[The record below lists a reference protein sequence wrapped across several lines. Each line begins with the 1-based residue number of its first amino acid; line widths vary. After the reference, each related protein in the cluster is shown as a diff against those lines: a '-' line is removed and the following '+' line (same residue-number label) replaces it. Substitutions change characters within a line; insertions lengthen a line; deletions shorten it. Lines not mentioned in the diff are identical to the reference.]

1 MTGFLFEFN
10 LSILSLGVSPMKLI
24 FLLLLLLLLRRV
36 HLGYIGVVRIDVVMR
51 VHVLGQLGSSCSY
64 CIYTDPIIM
73 VLGNG
78 ISKFHLCLIVRS
90 YTFPIFY

>member
-1 MTGFLFEFN
+1 MLQDRSVKNGPVRNSDGPVRECA
-10 LSILSLGVSPMKLI
+10 S
-24 FLLLLLLLLRRV
+24 
-36 HLGYIGVVRIDVVMR
+36 YIGVVKIDVVMR
-51 VHVLGQLGSSCSY
+51 VHVLGQLSSSCSY